1 MTNLQIIFLVIIVN
15 LSIILP
21 LYFSYKKRILQSRI
35 NEQIKKAKYVSE
47 NEKIRVYL
55 DKINQKTRDSF
66 RNHK

>member
-1 MTNLQIIFLVIIVN
+1 MTNLQIIFLVIIVT

>member
-1 MTNLQIIFLVIIVN
+1 MTNLQIIFSVIIVT
-15 LSIILP
+15 LLIILP

>member
-1 MTNLQIIFLVIIVN
+1 MTNLQIIFLVIIVT

-35 NEQIKKAKYVSE
+35 NEQIEKAKYVSE

>member
-1 MTNLQIIFLVIIVN
+1 MTNLQIIFLVIIVT

-21 LYFSYKKRILQSRI
+21 LYFSYKKRILQSII

>member
-1 MTNLQIIFLVIIVN
+1 MTNLQIIFSVIIVT

>member
-1 MTNLQIIFLVIIVN
+1 MTNLQIIFLVIIVT

-66 RNHK
+66 SNHK

>member
-1 MTNLQIIFLVIIVN
+1 MTNLQIIFSVIIVT
-15 LSIILP
+15 LLIILP

-66 RNHK
+66 RNHE

>member
-1 MTNLQIIFLVIIVN
+1 MTNLQIIFLVIIVT

-47 NEKIRVYL
+47 NDKIRVYL